1 MEQASVKTKAEK
13 PKQTNGKLNGK
24 GVVNLRL
31 YVAGQSPKSVTA
43 LANLRRACEE
53 YVPGQ
58 YKLEVIDLTKNPQ
71 LARGDQILA
80 IPTVVRD
87 LPRPIRK
94 MIGDLSNAEKL
105 LVGLELKDH
114 RA

>member
-1 MEQASVKTKAEK
+1 MKT
-13 PKQTNGKLNGK
+13 TNGKRNSAGKRANGRANGAGLVK
-24 GVVNLRL
+24 LRL
-31 YVAGQSPKSVTA
+31 YVAGRSPKSVTA
-43 LANLRRACEE
+43 LANLREACELHVAGKYE
-53 YVPGQ
+53 
-58 YKLEVIDLTKNPQ
+58 LEVIDLTKNPQ

-105 LVGLELKDH
+105 LVGLELKS
-114 RA
+114 AFF

>member
-1 MEQASVKTKAEK
+1 MKT
-13 PKQTNGKLNGK
+13 TNGKGSSGKKRINGK
-24 GVVNLRL
+24 ADGAGLVKLRL
-31 YVAGQSPKSVTA
+31 YVAGKSPKSVTA
-43 LANLRRACEE
+43 LANLREACER
-53 YVPGQ
+53 YVTGK
-58 YKLEVIDLTKNPQ
+58 YELEVIDLTKNPQ

-105 LVGLELKDH
+105 LVGLQLTSPSY
-114 RA
+114 